1 MLKCPFC
8 AVALVFMLSA
18 CATPS
23 QPTAMIASE
32 VAVASKSSDTVSI
45 TVTGGRVTSS
55 TYVSQISDADFREAL
70 KQSILKSALFSQVV
84 DGNSGRY
91 RLGAYIG
98 ALTQPLMGVS
108 LTVDM
113 EVSYTL
119 VDSVTTKAVWQQ
131 NIATSH
137 TATGSDSIVAATRL
151 RLANEAAARKNIEA
165 AIAAMGKL
173 GLR

>member
-1 MLKCPFC
+1 MGIRIFL
-8 AVALVFMLSA
+8 AVGLLSLLSA

-23 QPTAMIASE
+23 QPTAMAISG
-32 VAVASKSSDTVSI
+32 VAVTSKSSETVSI

-55 TYVSQISDADFREAL
+55 AYVSQISDADFREAL
-70 KQSILKSALFSQVV
+70 KQSILKSALFSRVV
-84 DGNSGRY
+84 GDNSGRY

-98 ALTQPLMGVS
+98 ALTQPLMGMS
-108 LTVDM
+108 LTVNL

-119 VDSVTTKAVWQQ
+119 VDSINASIVWQQ
-131 NIATSH
+131 SIATAY
-137 TATGSDSIVAATRL
+137 TATGSDSIIAATRL

-165 AIAAMGKL
+165 AIAAMGNL

>member
-1 MLKCPFC
+1 MLKYPFC

-32 VAVASKSSDTVSI
+32 VAVASKSSETVSI

-91 RLGAYIG
+91 RLDAYIG

>member
-1 MLKCPFC
+1 M
-8 AVALVFMLSA
+8 
-18 CATPS
+18 
-23 QPTAMIASE
+23 
-32 VAVASKSSDTVSI
+32 
-45 TVTGGRVTSS
+45 R
-55 TYVSQISDADFREAL
+55 TYVSQTSDADFREAL

-91 RLGAYIG
+91 RLDASIG
-98 ALTQPLMGVS
+98 GLTQPLMGVS
-108 LTVDM
+108 LTVDL

-119 VDSVTTKAVWQQ
+119 VDSFTGKTVWQQ

-137 TATGSDSIVAATRL
+137 PATGSDSIVAATRL

-165 AIAAMGKL
+165 AITAMGNL

>member
-1 MLKCPFC
+1 MLKYWIC

-23 QPTAMIASE
+23 QPTAMTASG
-32 VAVASKSSDTVSI
+32 VPLASKSSDTVSI
-45 TVTGGRVTSS
+45 TVTGGRHTSS
-55 TYVSQISDADFREAL
+55 TYVSQISDADSREAL

-84 DGNSGRY
+84 DGRAGGYWLN
-91 RLGAYIG
+91 AYIG
-98 ALTQPLMGVS
+98 ALAQPLMGMS

-119 VDSVTTKAVWQQ
+119 ADSVTGKAVWQQ

>member
-1 MLKCPFC
+1 MLKYPFC

-91 RLGAYIG
+91 RLDAYIG

>member
-1 MLKCPFC
+1 MRVLLFC
-8 AVALVFMLSA
+8 ALALLSVLSA

-23 QPTAMIASE
+23 QPTAMAVSG
-32 VAVASKSSDTVSI
+32 VAVASKSTETVSI

-55 TYVSQISDADFREAL
+55 SYVSQISDADFREAL
-70 KQSILKSALFSQVV
+70 KQSILKSALFSQVL
-84 DGNSGRY
+84 DDNSGRY

-98 ALTQPLMGVS
+98 ALTQPLMGMS
-108 LTVDM
+108 LTVDL

-119 VDSVTTKAVWQQ
+119 VDSTTGKAVWQQ
-131 NIATSH
+131 SIATSY

-165 AIAAMGKL
+165 AIAAMGDL

>member
-1 MLKCPFC
+1 
-8 AVALVFMLSA
+8 
-18 CATPS
+18 
-23 QPTAMIASE
+23 MIASE

>member
-1 MLKCPFC
+1 MRIFLFYSL
-8 AVALVFMLSA
+8 AFLSVLSA

-23 QPTAMIASE
+23 QPTAMAVTG
-32 VAVASKSSDTVSI
+32 VAVASKSSETVSI

-70 KQSILKSALFSQVV
+70 KQSILKSALFSQVM
-84 DGNSGRY
+84 DDNSGRY

-98 ALTQPLMGVS
+98 ALTQPLMGMS
-108 LTVDM
+108 LKVDL

-119 VDSVTTKAVWQQ
+119 VDSTTGKTVWQQ
-131 NIATSH
+131 SIATSY
-137 TATGSDSIVAATRL
+137 TATASDSIVATTRL

-165 AIAAMGKL
+165 AIAAMGYL

>member
-1 MLKCPFC
+1 
-8 AVALVFMLSA
+8 MLSA

-23 QPTAMIASE
+23 QPIAMTASE

-91 RLGAYIG
+91 RLDAYIG

>member
-1 MLKCPFC
+1 
-8 AVALVFMLSA
+8 MLSA

-23 QPTAMIASE
+23 QPIAMTAGE
-32 VAVASKSSDTVSI
+32 VAVVSKSSDAVSI
-45 TVTGGRVTSS
+45 TVTGGRDTSS
-55 TYVSQISDADFREAL
+55 TYVSQISNADFREAL

-84 DGNSGRY
+84 DGKAGRY
-91 RLGAYIG
+91 RLDAYIG
-98 ALTQPLMGVS
+98 ALTQPLMGMA

-119 VDSVTTKAVWQQ
+119 ADSMTGNVVWQQ
-131 NIATSH
+131 HIITSH

-151 RLANEAAARKNIEA
+151 RLANEAAARKNIET

>member
-1 MLKCPFC
+1 
-8 AVALVFMLSA
+8 MLSA

-23 QPTAMIASE
+23 QPIAMTAGE

-45 TVTGGRVTSS
+45 AVTGGRDTSS
-55 TYVSQISDADFREAL
+55 TYVSQISNADFREAL

-84 DGNSGRY
+84 DGRAGRY
-91 RLGAYIG
+91 RLDAYIG
-98 ALTQPLMGVS
+98 ALTQPLMGMS

-119 VDSVTTKAVWQQ
+119 VDSVTGNVVWQQ
-131 NIATSH
+131 HIATSH
-137 TATGSDSIVAATRL
+137 TATGTDSIIAATRL

>member
-1 MLKCPFC
+1 MLTYLSG

-23 QPTAMIASE
+23 QPIAMTAGE

-45 TVTGGRVTSS
+45 TVTGGRDTSS

-70 KQSILKSALFSQVV
+70 KQSILRSALFSQVV
-84 DGNSGRY
+84 DGKAARY
-91 RLGAYIG
+91 RLDAYIG
-98 ALTQPLMGVS
+98 ALTQPLMGMS

-119 VDSVTTKAVWQQ
+119 VDSVTGNVVWQQ
-131 NIATSH
+131 HITTSH
-137 TATGSDSIVAATRL
+137 TATGSDSIVGSKRL
-151 RLANEAAARKNIEA
+151 RLANEAAARKNIEG

-173 GLR
+173 GLK

>member
-1 MLKCPFC
+1 MLKYLFC
-8 AVALVFMLSA
+8 AVALVSMLSA

-23 QPTAMIASE
+23 RPIAMTASE

-45 TVTGGRVTSS
+45 TVTGGRDTSP

-84 DGNSGRY
+84 DGRAGRY
-91 RLGAYIG
+91 RLDAYIG
-98 ALTQPLMGVS
+98 ALTQPLMGMS

-119 VDSVTTKAVWQQ
+119 VDSVTGNALWQQ
-131 NIATSH
+131 HIATSH
-137 TATGSDSIVAATRL
+137 TATGSDSIIAATRL

>member
-1 MLKCPFC
+1 MLKCLFC
-8 AVALVFMLSA
+8 AVALLSTLSA

-23 QPTAMIASE
+23 QPTAMTASG

-45 TVTGGRVTSS
+45 TVTGGRDTSS

-84 DGNSGRY
+84 DGRAGRY
-91 RLGAYIG
+91 WLNAYIG

>member
-1 MLKCPFC
+1 MRILLFC
-8 AVALVFMLSA
+8 AVSLAFLLST

-23 QPTAMIASE
+23 QPTAMAVSG
-32 VAVASKSSDTVSI
+32 VAVASKSSETVSI

-55 TYVSQISDADFREAL
+55 IYVSQISDADFREAL
-70 KQSILKSALFSQVV
+70 RLSIVKSALFPQVV
-84 DGNSGRY
+84 DDDSARY

-98 ALTQPLMGVS
+98 ELIQPVMGMS
-108 LTVDM
+108 LTVDL

-119 VDSVTTKAVWQQ
+119 VDSTTGKTVWQRS
-131 NIATSH
+131 IASSY
-137 TATGSDSIVAATRL
+137 TATTSDSIVGATRL

-165 AIAAMGKL
+165 AVTAMGNL

>member
-1 MLKCPFC
+1 MLKYPFC

-91 RLGAYIG
+91 RLDAYIG

-108 LTVDM
+108 MTVDM

-119 VDSVTTKAVWQQ
+119 VDSVTTKAVWQK

-151 RLANEAAARKNIEA
+151 LLANEAAARKNIEA

>member
-1 MLKCPFC
+1 MLKYPFC
-8 AVALVFMLSA
+8 AVALVFMLCA

-32 VAVASKSSDTVSI
+32 VAVATKSSDTVSI

-91 RLGAYIG
+91 RLDAYIG

>member
-1 MLKCPFC
+1 MLKYPFC

-23 QPTAMIASE
+23 QPTAMIARE

-91 RLGAYIG
+91 RLDAYIG

-113 EVSYTL
+113 EVSYTI
-119 VDSVTTKAVWQQ
+119 VDSVTTKALWQQ